1 MCIRDRGKTVYY
13 QRAESVDLPDKSML
27 DYFSEVLP
35 CGVIGSY
42 LLDKTESSESNF
54 AFKQDV
60 YKRQVL
66 DVAHFLESLEDIHY
80 IFRKTEL

>member
-1 MCIRDRGKTVYY
+1 MGILSSKKQGKTVYY
-13 QRAESVDLPDKSML
+13 QRAESVDLSDKSML

-54 AFKQDV
+54 AFK
-60 YKRQVL
+60 
-66 DVAHFLESLEDIHY
+66 HSWI
-80 IFRKTEL
+80 RKLR